1 MTLLPVKEFTFFNTP
16 YFVLHV
22 FVRRFVANMHGNE
35 VVGRELMLA
44 LAKHLL
50 EEYKNGD
57 SRIVKLLNT
66 TDIHIMPTMNP
77 DGFER

>member
-1 MTLLPVKEFTFFNTP
+1 
-16 YFVLHV
+16 
-22 FVRRFVANMHGNE
+22 MHGNE